1 MKTLLRLFT
10 LSILS
15 LSFQVSN
22 AQGFTFFVG
31 LQGGGNCSYIISG
44 TYSVMNDST
53 LNGSFTAN
61 ADPSTGLYTVTLF
74 TGVSSVFVTAC
85 ATPTDPNCGTEACAS
100 QVLSMNTGALP
111 FLNIVFGSSGDAD
124 NDGFTADNGDCDD
137 NDASVNPY
145 AMDICG
151 DSIDNNCNG
160 YVDDGNCEGS
170 LMLYGQVINANASV
184 EVFIMWSDSL
194 SGTMGMDS
202 LMTAID
208 GSFTY
213 SIPAGIPMYYLYVQA
228 CIYNCTNDYTCAYT
242 YMAPNQPISVLI
254 NYCDTPTDA
263 DNDGFLSDVDCDD
276 FNSAVNPGAEEIC
289 GDFTDNDCDGSW
301 DENCGF
307 ACSPNI
313 VLVNDSMYPAIP
325 AYTVYILN
333 LDPTGMAPFTYL
345 WNLGDGTVSNEPY
358 PTNTYPATGTYTVCL
373 TVTSADSCSSEACI
387 TFTVDSMGYVS
398 GGGFPMSP
406 VFLNVIPSLDALRVN
421 EMGSVMETKVFPN
434 PASSE
439 IQVSWNENI
448 QANYLEVIDI
458 SGKPALQLNVQ
469 TSMNQVTL
477 SVESL
482 PAGIYQIALHGNN
495 GVLNTTRLLISH

>member
-1 MKTLLRLFT
+1 MF
-10 LSILS
+10 
-15 LSFQVSN
+15 
-22 AQGFTFFVG
+22 
-31 LQGGGNCSYIISG
+31 
-44 TYSVMNDST
+44 
-53 LNGSFTAN
+53 
-61 ADPSTGLYTVTLF
+61 
-74 TGVSSVFVTAC
+74 
-85 ATPTDPNCGTEACAS
+85 
-100 QVLSMNTGALP
+100 
-111 FLNIVFGSSGDAD
+111 
-124 NDGFTADNGDCDD
+124 
-137 NDASVNPY
+137 
-145 AMDICG
+145 
-151 DSIDNNCNG
+151 
-160 YVDDGNCEGS
+160 
-170 LMLYGQVINANASV
+170 
-184 EVFIMWSDSL
+184 
-194 SGTMGMDS
+194 
-202 LMTAID
+202 
-208 GSFTY
+208 
-213 SIPAGIPMYYLYVQA
+213 
-228 CIYNCTNDYTCAYT
+228 
-242 YMAPNQPISVLI
+242 
-254 NYCDTPTDA
+254 
-263 DNDGFLSDVDCDD
+263 
-276 FNSAVNPGAEEIC
+276 
-289 GDFTDNDCDGSW
+289 
-301 DENCGF
+301 
-307 ACSPNI
+307 
-313 VLVNDSMYPAIP
+313 PAIP

-421 EMGSVMETKVFPN
+421 EMASVMETKVFPN

-458 SGKPALQLNVQ
+458 SGKPALQLNMQ